1 LAKPG
6 KKEIVAALLERHG
19 QTHAEELGID
29 VQKGTPSPL
38 FELLCASLLFS
49 ARIDAGI
56 ATETAR
62 ELRRHGWRSA
72 DKLAES
78 TWKERV
84 QALNDAGYTRYQERT
99 ATMLGE
105 TAETL
110 LDRYR
115 GDLRRLR
122 EEAEHEMGRE
132 RTLLKEFKGLGD
144 VGVDIFFR
152 EVQVAWDEVAPFAD
166 RRALTAADRLGLGK
180 DEDALSH
187 IVDRA
192 DFPRLVAALVRTE
205 SKVTTRRCAAKPADP
220 LGFGCRTSYQA
231 PSPPRPP
238 HDPSQYLQDAR
249 RGAFWRARTKRPS
262 AAAPS
267 RRPRGRRSA

>member
-1 LAKPG
+1 MVTKLAKR
-6 KKEIVAALLERHG
+6 EIVAALLERHG
-19 QTHAEELGID
+19 KTHAEELGID
-29 VQKGTPSPL
+29 VEKNTPSPL

-56 ATETAR
+56 ATQAAR

-105 TAETL
+105 TAEEL
-110 LDRYR
+110 LERYR

-122 EEAEHEMGRE
+122 DEAERDAGRE
-132 RTLLKEFKGLGD
+132 RKLLKQFKGLGD

-152 EVQVAWDEVAPFAD
+152 EVQVAWDELAPFAD
-166 RRALTAADRLGLGK
+166 RRAVEAAGRLDLGK
-180 DEDALSH
+180 DERALERLS
-187 IVDRA
+187 VPEE
-192 DFPRLVAALVRTE
+192 FPRLVAALVRTALE
-205 SKVTTRRCAAKPADP
+205 DDYEAVRE
-220 LGFGCRTSYQA
+220 
-231 PSPPRPP
+231 
-238 HDPSQYLQDAR
+238 
-249 RGAFWRARTKRPS
+249 RARDMS
-262 AAAPS
+262 
-267 RRPRGRRSA
+267 